1 MREILLKYV
10 TAGIWAWA
18 LAVALLYVAVRYAL
32 TA

>member
-10 TAGIWAWA
+10 TAGVWAWV
-18 LAVALLYVAVRYAL
+18 LAAALLYVAARYAL